1 MHPIFGHPRRL
12 AAYLGVS
19 VLVGLLLAAVLI
31 WQGLG
36 WQEALLL
43 VLPMCP
49 IYAFACLSALYVC
62 LATPLNTSP
71 LSRVLGMSVTAAA
84 MASAVW
90 LALIRGWYVALDA
103 VAGADFD
110 SSRYP
115 SQVPFLFSAGVLL
128 FLLSLAVHYAMLAFD
143 AVREA
148 ERRQLQAEVLARD
161 AQLSALRA
169 QVDPHFLYNSLNSI
183 NALTGSDPAGARR
196 MCLMLGDFLRQT
208 MNVGARRWIS
218 LAEEL
223 ALADRFLDIE
233 QVRFGSRLQVERHAD
248 EASSSCRVPPLILQP
263 LVENAVTHGIA
274 RMLDGGVIRV
284 DVAASHGA
292 LSIVIENPRD
302 ADARPS
308 RASATGG
315 LGLANVRQRI
325 AAVFGDTGRLDA
337 RPAGDRFR
345 VELHLPCIAG
355 IDDDHD

>member
-12 AAYLGVS
+12 GAYLGAS
-19 VLVGLLLAAVLI
+19 LLVGLLLAAVLI
-31 WQGLG
+31 WQGLD
-36 WQEALLL
+36 WQEALAV

-62 LATPLNTSP
+62 RATPLNTSTA
-71 LSRVLGMSVTAAA
+71 SRVLGTSVTAAA
-84 MASAVW
+84 MAAAVW
-90 LALIRGWYVALDA
+90 LALLRGWYALLDA
-103 VAGADFD
+103 LTATTFD
-110 SSRYP
+110 SSRFG
-115 SQVPFLFSAGVLL
+115 SQVPFLFAAAVLL
-128 FLLSLAVHYAMLAFD
+128 FLLSLAIHYAMLAFD

-148 ERRQLQAEVLARD
+148 ERRRLHAEVLARD

-196 MCLMLGDFLRQT
+196 MCLLLGDFLRQT
-208 MNVGARRWIS
+208 MNVGAQRWIS

-233 QVRFGSRLQVERHAD
+233 QVRFGSRLQVERHVD
-248 EASSSCRVPPLILQP
+248 EASSACRVPPLILQP

-284 DVAASHGA
+284 DVAASHGG
-292 LSIVIENPRD
+292 LSILIENPRD
-302 ADARPS
+302 SDAPPS
-308 RASATGG
+308 RATST
-315 LGLANVRQRI
+315 GLANVRQRM
-325 AAVFGDTGRLDA
+325 AAVFGDAGRLDA
-337 RPAGDRFR
+337 GPAGDRFR
-345 VELHLPCIAG
+345 VELHLPCVAG

>member
-12 AAYLGVS
+12 GAYLGAS

-62 LATPLNTSP
+62 LATPLQTSA
-71 LSRVLGMSVTAAA
+71 LSRVLGTSVMAAA

-90 LALIRGWYVALDA
+90 LALLRGWYVALDA
-103 VAGADFD
+103 VPGADFD

-183 NALTGSDPAGARR
+183 NALTSVDPAGARR

-208 MNVGARRWIS
+208 MNVGSRRWIS

-233 QVRFGSRLQVERHAD
+233 QVRFGARLKVERHTD
-248 EASSSCRVPPLILQP
+248 EAASACRVPPLLLQP

-284 DVAASHGA
+284 DVARRDGV
-292 LSIVIENPRD
+292 LSIAIENPRD
-302 ADARPS
+302 ADAAPARHRARPRQRPPADRGGLWRRGTPR
-308 RASATGG
+308 RASRRRSVPRRA
-315 LGLANVRQRI
+315 QP
-325 AAVFGDTGRLDA
+325 AVHRGD
-337 RPAGDRFR
+337 
-345 VELHLPCIAG
+345 
-355 IDDDHD
+355 